1 MFKSKQPKLVEGLF
15 EIAPVLGRQPST
27 GVDRVILVCR
37 AGRLFGADP
46 AGRVY
51 TGVLKANPKKI
62 VMRSSL
68 KVACQGG
75 PHRRRP
81 MARQPS
87 RRAVTTVGISGE
99 IDPGAR
105 RQNTTIFVGGRP
117 VDIEITY
124 LGPLPK

>member
-1 MFKSKQPKLVEGLF
+1 VP
-15 EIAPVLGRQPST
+15 GRQPST
-27 GVDRVILVCR
+27 GADRVILVCR

-46 AGRVY
+46 SGRVY
-51 TGVLKANPKKI
+51 TGVLKANSSKI
-62 VMRSSL
+62 FRRSCL
-68 KVACQGG
+68 KVACQT
-75 PHRRRP
+75 PRRRRP

-87 RRAVTTVGISGE
+87 RRAVAAVGISGE

>member
-1 MFKSKQPKLVEGLF
+1 
-15 EIAPVLGRQPST
+15 
-27 GVDRVILVCR
+27 
-37 AGRLFGADP
+37 
-46 AGRVY
+46 
-51 TGVLKANPKKI
+51 
-62 VMRSSL
+62 
-68 KVACQGG
+68 
-75 PHRRRP
+75 

-87 RRAVTTVGISGE
+87 RRAVAAVGISGE